1 MDGATWQYPQASHPI
16 WSDLVA
22 GRKTVVLEFLAANM
36 LIARLRLVMYAD
48 QQPAT
53 AVRCAME
60 PYGLY
65 ASNSGLPSARRDLER
80 LGSER

>member
-1 MDGATWQYPQASHPI
+1 MEHPDNTPSFTSRLERSGH
-16 WSDLVA
+16 WSKD
-22 GRKTVVLEFLAANM
+22 LEFLAANM

-53 AVRCAME
+53 VVRCAME
-60 PYGLY
+60 LYGLY